1 MKVNLSFSPIF
12 TLSSWCSI
20 VAVRTS
26 ANTIPVGPSGI
37 ALSGSPFPAQQSDLP
52 NLPANRPQGICK
64 RSILGKFYCES
75 KREPLPWRSHTFI
88 AVPSSMSCHP
98 SWKRYLARIG
108 GGQGILEDT
117 KRRKKWECCGSES
130 PTPRCRT
137 RDKSRKRMDKV
148 WASAAHTL

>member
-12 TLSSWCSI
+12 TLSSLSSI
-20 VAVRTS
+20 VAVRIS

-37 ALSGSPFPAQQSDLP
+37 ALSGSPFPAQQSDLSHLSP
-52 NLPANRPQGICK
+52 NRPHRICK

-88 AVPSSMSCHP
+88 AVPSSMSCHH
-98 SWKRYLARIG
+98 SWKRYLAHLG

-117 KRRKKWECCGSES
+117 KRRKKWESCGSGS
-130 PTPRCRT
+130 PTLADSYILAVSET
-137 RDKSRKRMDKV
+137 KV
-148 WASAAHTL
+148 ANT